1 MTIHKIERDD
11 NFKIRQATITL
22 NCEEVSN
29 IANMLVAAVK
39 LEENSSRPIMHT
51 LNRDFYLLFELVK
64 NGCID
69 SVTVEYLGKI
79 QEKIN
84 KNYLK
89 EHDEKKPEK

>member
-1 MTIHKIERDD
+1 MTINNIKRDD
-11 NFKIRQATITL
+11 SLKIREATITL
-22 NCEEVSN
+22 NCEEIQN

-39 LEENSSRPIMHT
+39 LDENASRPIMHT

-69 SVTVEYLGKI
+69 GVTVEYLEKI

-84 KNYLK
+84 KNYK
-89 EHDEKKPEK
+89 TGHEPKK